1 MPEYCLVGQQDM
13 GNSEIMIMDHGIADA
28 GEMDERALLG
38 LRSGLLNRR
47 SFLVGSAVGLGA
59 LGLAGC
65 ATSDGMSFAEA
76 AKVYGPVP
84 DEKFPI
90 PAVDVSKVDPKYYRR
105 TVRYDTK
112 EAPGTIIVDPRNYY
126 VYRVEG

>member
-1 MPEYCLVGQQDM
+1 
-13 GNSEIMIMDHGIADA
+13 MIMDGGNADA
-28 GEMDERALLG
+28 GEIDEVALLG
-38 LRSGLLNRR
+38 RRAGLLNRR
-47 SFLVGSAVGLGA
+47 SFLVGSAVGA

-90 PAVDVSKVDPKYYRR
+90 PAIDVSKVDPKYGVSASPR
-105 TVRYDTK
+105 VRHR
-112 EAPGTIIVDPRNYY
+112 PG
-126 VYRVEG
+126 